1 MENKTVKVFRKG
13 IEIDKVRVRVTIGR
27 VVFCDKVDEYGNPV
41 GGRPYYDLDEPG
53 ITIKPWTP
61 KSKQEKHDG
70 PQFEPL
76 VPAEHG
82 VLGIIQSPDSDYPGL
97 WVALKTPDGS
107 IREYVCVEENCNTHE
122 LQVRV
127 YSESHYDDEPTVLK
141 IRHWEEDK

>member
-82 VLGIIQSPDSDYPGL
+82 VLGIIQSPDPDYPGL
-97 WVALKTPDGS
+97 
-107 IREYVCVEENCNTHE
+107 
-122 LQVRV
+122 
-127 YSESHYDDEPTVLK
+127 
-141 IRHWEEDK
+141 